1 MSTYVPCFTFSIPVG
16 FFWQTLEN
24 NDEVQSDVN
33 IHDDGVEYETQNT
46 ISLVYKKVYRYIVL

>member
-1 MSTYVPCFTFSIPVG
+1 MSTYVPCFNFSIPVG

-33 IHDDGVEYETQNT
+33 IHDDGVDYETQNT